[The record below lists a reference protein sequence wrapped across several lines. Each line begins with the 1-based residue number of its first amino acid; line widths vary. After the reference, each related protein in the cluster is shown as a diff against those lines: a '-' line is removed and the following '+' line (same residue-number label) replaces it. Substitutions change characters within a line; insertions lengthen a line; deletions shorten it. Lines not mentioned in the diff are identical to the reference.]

1 MKHILFCFCVLF
13 ACTAANAQFQIA
25 EKGLTILVT
34 DGTEAGRNSDLQ
46 APGAFKLPE
55 QVKGKNAG
63 ADIPTSYDQLSSK
76 GPQDAFVLDAP
87 IRELGM
93 TECIQAAAFLERPE
107 YGKLGFM
114 LIFSIND
121 SIGGRQAVLE
131 KNGVTY
137 YGVYRLIRQKAANDE
152 AVPTGMTSYQISGTF
167 LLLGMS

>member
-1 MKHILFCFCVLF
+1 MKHIFFCLCILLVSN
-13 ACTAANAQFQIA
+13 AVNAQFQA
-25 EKGLTILVT
+25 TEKGLTILVT
-34 DGTEAGRNSDLQ
+34 DGTEGGRNSDLQ
-46 APGAFKLPE
+46 PPGEFKLPE
-55 QVKGKNAG
+55 QVKGTPSDPN
-63 ADIPTSYDQLSSK
+63 IPTSYDQLSNK

-87 IRELGM
+87 ILELGM

-107 YGKLGFM
+107 FGKLGFM

-121 SIGGRQAVLE
+121 AIGGKQAVLE

-152 AVPTGMTSYQISGTF
+152 TVPAGMTSYLISGTF

>member
-1 MKHILFCFCVLF
+1 MKYFFFCLCVLF
-13 ACTAANAQFQIA
+13 TCTAASAQFQIA
-25 EKGLTILVT
+25 DKGLTILVT
-34 DGTEAGRNSDLQ
+34 DGTEGGRNSALQ
-46 APGAFKLPE
+46 APGEFKLPE
-55 QVKGKNAG
+55 QIKGTDV
-63 ADIPTSYDQLSSK
+63 DIPTSYDQLSSK

-137 YGVYRLIRQKAANDE
+137 YGVYRLIRQKASNDE
-152 AVPTGMTSYQISGTF
+152 VVPAGMTSYQISGTF

>member
-1 MKHILFCFCVLF
+1 MKHIFFCFCVLF
-13 ACTAANAQFQIA
+13 AGTAANAQFQVG

-34 DGTEAGRNSDLQ
+34 DGTEGGRNSDLQ
-46 APGAFKLPE
+46 APGEFKLPE
-55 QVKGKNAG
+55 QVKGKNS
-63 ADIPTSYDQLSSK
+63 DIPTSYDQLSNK

-93 TECIQAAAFLERPE
+93 TACIQAAAFLERPE

-137 YGVYRLIRQKAANDE
+137 YGVYRLIRQKIANDE
-152 AVPTGMTSYQISGTF
+152 AVPAGMTSYQISGTF